1 MRHPLRAA
9 LALALAAALAA
20 PLSTAP
26 GLVAPALAAS
36 DQKPGMRPVTVHAE
50 PIQRFQ
56 RNGDA
61 TRFGEFEF
69 RGGLILSSNE
79 RRFGSFSGIDIGP
92 DGSRFI
98 AVADIGR
105 WLTGRLV
112 RASGHLV
119 GVEETRS
126 GVMLDDKGR
135 PLLRRSR
142 ADAEAVRL
150 APDGSGAYVTFE
162 QSNTL
167 KFYRFKTDPSL
178 ARATPVALPKSAR
191 GMVGNQ
197 GLETVAIAPASGPLA
212 GSPVIVSEQSLDAA
226 GNHRA
231 WVVRGPRAG
240 AFSVVRSDDYDVTD
254 GAFMPDGDL
263 LLLERRVTA
272 LPVGVNMRLRRIPAG
287 AIRPGAVVDGPVMM
301 EASMADQ
308 IDNMEGLAVSTD
320 DDGRM
325 RVTLVSD
332 DNQNPFQRTL
342 LLEFVWLGPSTALN

>member
-1 MRHPLRAA
+1 MRQTLRAA
-9 LALALAAALAA
+9 LALLLAAALAA
-20 PLSTAP
+20 PLAVAP
-26 GLVAPALAAS
+26 SAPALAAS
-36 DQKPGMRPVTVHAE
+36 DQKPGMPPVTVRSE
-50 PIQRFQ
+50 PIERFQ
-56 RNGDA
+56 RTGDA

-69 RGGLILSSNE
+69 RGGLILSSNN
-79 RRFGSFSGIDIGP
+79 RRFGSFSGLDISP
-92 DGSRFI
+92 DGKSFI
-98 AVADIGR
+98 AVADTGR

-119 GVEETRS
+119 GVGDTKT
-126 GVMLDDKGR
+126 GVMLDAKGR
-135 PLLRRSR
+135 PLLRRVA

-162 QSNTL
+162 QSNSL
-167 KFYRFKTDPSL
+167 KFYRFTTDPSL

-191 GMVGNQ
+191 GMVPNQ
-197 GLETVAIAPASGPLA
+197 GLETVAIAPAEGPLA

-263 LLLERRVTA
+263 LLLERRITA
-272 LPVGVNMRLRRIPAG
+272 LPVGVNMRLRRIAAG
-287 AIRPGAVVDGPVMM
+287 AIRPGALVDGPVML

-320 DDGRM
+320 ADGRM
-325 RVTLVSD
+325 RVTIVSD
-332 DNQNPFQRTL
+332 DNQNVFQRTL
-342 LLEFVWLGPSTALN
+342 LLEFVWLGPSAALN